1 MNTKI
6 KRASL
11 LLGIAA
17 LGIVTSASLLTNSY
31 HLFSQNQ
38 AATVQTDRRI
48 YVYLEGA
55 WDNAGHMYIY
65 YWGGAEGTTWLS
77 CPEMTNVVSDYWQGL
92 FYYDI
97 PMDVTGFLVKD
108 LTGDVIKLS
117 NQSADI
123 LVADLFVETDYKVA
137 TVKGWVADENKRV
150 VGTADNA
157 PMSSLQAAAV
167 LNNVNSCSSS
177 YASGYNSWP
186 QLNDLFIS
194 SSTLD
199 GSTVVPDNFGGD
211 TTIAEKTAF
220 LQTKYEYDQAH

>member
-1 MNTKI
+1 MKSR
-6 KRASL
+6 KL
-11 LLGIAA
+11 IAA
-17 LGIVTSASLLTNSY
+17 ITIS
-31 HLFSQNQ
+31 LFSVGLIANSFRLLSDSK
-38 AATVQTDRRI
+38 AATVQTDRRV

-55 WDNAGHMYIY
+55 WDNAGHMFIH
-65 YWGGAEGTTWLS
+65 YWGGASGTNWSS

-167 LNNVNSCSSS
+167 LNNINSCSSS
-177 YASGYNSWP
+177 YAGGYNSWP
-186 QLNDLFIS
+186 QLDDLFIS

-199 GSTVVPDNFGGD
+199 GSTDVPDNFGGD

>member
-1 MNTKI
+1 MKSR
-6 KRASL
+6 KL
-11 LLGIAA
+11 IAA
-17 LGIVTSASLLTNSY
+17 ITIS
-31 HLFSQNQ
+31 LFSVGLIANSFRLLSDSK
-38 AATVQTDRRI
+38 AATIQNDRRV
-48 YVYLEGA
+48 YAYLEGP
-55 WDNAGHMYIY
+55 WDNTGHMFIY
-65 YWGGAEGTTWLS
+65 YWGGASGTNWAS

-92 FYYDI
+92 FYYDV
-97 PMDVTGFLVKD
+97 PADVTSFLVKD
-108 LTGDVIKLS
+108 STGNVSKAS

-123 LVADLFVETDYKVA
+123 AISDLFLDGDYKVA
-137 TVKGWVADENKRV
+137 AVKAWAGDGNKRV
-150 VGTADNA
+150 VGAADNA

-211 TTIAEKTAF
+211 TTIAEKTAY
-220 LQTKYEYDQAH
+220 LEAKYLADQAH

>member
-1 MNTKI
+1 MKSR
-6 KRASL
+6 KL
-11 LLGIAA
+11 IAA
-17 LGIVTSASLLTNSY
+17 ITIS
-31 HLFSQNQ
+31 LFSVGLIANSFRLLSDSK
-38 AATVQTDRRI
+38 AATAQTDRRI

-55 WDNAGHMYIY
+55 WDNPGHMFIY
-65 YWGGAEGTTWLS
+65 YWGGASGTNWSS

-167 LNNVNSCSSS
+167 LNNINSCSSS
-177 YASGYNSWP
+177 YAGGYNSWP
-186 QLNDLFIS
+186 QLDDLFIS

-199 GSTVVPDNFGGD
+199 GSTDVPDNFGGD